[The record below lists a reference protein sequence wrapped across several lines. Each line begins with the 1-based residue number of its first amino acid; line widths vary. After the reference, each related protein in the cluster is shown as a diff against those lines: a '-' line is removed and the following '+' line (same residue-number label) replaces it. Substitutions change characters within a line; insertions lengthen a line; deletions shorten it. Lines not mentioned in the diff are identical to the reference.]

1 MAERKFMVRQQVR
14 EINRKLFANDM
25 ILEESNE
32 VMIDEIIAS
41 IIQNSSLDSDVYKVP
56 TILQVHEELVT
67 KETLDKILMVDK
79 KSIMVEFDSSIFV
92 NRDKT
97 DIVKFLKNEGYKIII
112 KINKNDTVFTLVSIL
127 ADIVKINIKEIP
139 EAFLTSGVT
148 CKKLAY
154 NVTTPEDYA
163 IAEASNM
170 DYYEG
175 TYISPSETVKIETG
189 NKSEVNFVEVLAAIS
204 NEKNSSS
211 DIAKIIQRDSL
222 MSAQIIRLSNSA
234 YFYSRSKIE
243 SVSDA
248 ITRIGLNN
256 LKRWIMLLQFGSSRN
271 VPEELLQTSYF
282 RAVIL
287 ERIAIKG
294 KNRIINSNDAFLIG
308 LFSTL
313 DILTGHSIEQEISSM
328 NLNEVVEDA
337 LIYREGVGGKL
348 LNLVKAYEDAK
359 WDRVNKYLE
368 TFNIDK
374 DTMYRMYFDSLQE
387 VQKLWSQLMGLKATM
402 NN

>member
-56 TILQVHEELVT
+56 TILQVHEELIT

-79 KSIMVEFDSSIFV
+79 NSILVEFNSAIFTD
-92 NRDKT
+92 REKT

-112 KINKNDTVFTLVSIL
+112 KINKTDTVFTLVSIF
-127 ADIVKINIKEIP
+127 ADIVKLNIKEIP
-139 EAFLTSGVT
+139 ENFLTSRVT

-175 TYISPSETVKIETG
+175 TYISPSETVNIDTG

-287 ERIAIKG
+287 ERIALKG

-348 LNLVKAYEDAK
+348 LNLVKSYEDAK
-359 WDRVNKYLE
+359 WDRVNRYIE

-374 DTMYRMYFDSLQE
+374 DTMYRLYFDSLQE
-387 VQKLWSQLMGLKATM
+387 VQKLWQQLMGLKAAM